1 DGWKQEIEI
10 GKRNNQ
16 NFVQIPFNKLIEQVE
31 YKSEEEG
38 ITVKSQ
44 EESHTSKVDHFA
56 NETIEHH
63 DKYLGKRIKRGLFK
77 SSTGKIINADI
88 NGSIG
93 ILKKAVPNAFADG
106 IEALGLTPL
115 KVVPL

>member
-1 DGWKQEIEI
+1 MHKTTKMIIDYALENNIATIVIGKNDGWKQEIEI

-44 EESHTSKVDHFA
+44 EVTR
-56 NETIEHH
+56 
-63 DKYLGKRIKRGLFK
+63 LML
-77 SSTGKIINADI
+77 IILLMKQLNTMI
-88 NGSIG
+88 NTWGN
-93 ILKKAVPNAFADG
+93 V
-106 IEALGLTPL
+106 
-115 KVVPL
+115 